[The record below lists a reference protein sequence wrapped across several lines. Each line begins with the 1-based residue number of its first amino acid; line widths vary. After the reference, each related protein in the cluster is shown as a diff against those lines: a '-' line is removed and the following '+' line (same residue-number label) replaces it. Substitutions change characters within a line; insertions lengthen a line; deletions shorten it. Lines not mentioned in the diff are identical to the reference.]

1 MTTSVIDQLRQQR
14 DNELSKAQ
22 KYLLTKQQAENQLA
36 RLKNKQ
42 RYLSQKER
50 THRTHQLCNIGGA
63 LAHFFPKLMYSSREE
78 IYDFVE
84 KLSASSG
91 GDKE

>member
-1 MTTSVIDQLRQQR
+1 METSIINQLRQQR
-14 DNELSKAQ
+14 DHELSEIEKCL
-22 KYLLTKQQAENQLA
+22 KKKQQAKNQLA

-50 THRTHQLCNIGGA
+50 SRRTHQLCNIGGA
-63 LAHFFPKLMYSSREE
+63 LAHFFPKLMELSRDE

-84 KLSASSG
+84 KLSAG
-91 GDKE
+91 GDKG